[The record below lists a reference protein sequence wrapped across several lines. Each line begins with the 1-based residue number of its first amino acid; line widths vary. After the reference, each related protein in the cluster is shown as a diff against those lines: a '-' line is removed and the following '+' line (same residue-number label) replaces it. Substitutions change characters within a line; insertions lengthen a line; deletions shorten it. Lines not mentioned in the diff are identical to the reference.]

1 MPLYEYMCPQ
11 CEKSFTVF
19 KKLSDYRTPAEHS
32 CGTVGERIISRPM
45 IAVDYPAYI
54 SPATGKLVQGKRQHE
69 EDLKR
74 SGCRILEPGERQD
87 MERRKKE
94 ADVKEDKMI
103 DKMVET
109 TFAEMK
115 G

>member
-19 KKLSDYRTPAEHS
+19 KKLVDYLTPAEHS
-32 CGTVGERIISRPM
+32 CGTEGLRIISRPM

-54 SPATGKLVQGKRQHE
+54 SPASGRLIQGKKQHE
-69 EDLKR
+69 DELKR
-74 SGCRILEPGERQD
+74 TGCRLLEPGERND

-103 DKMVET
+103 DTMVEK
-109 TFAEMK
+109 TFTEMK